1 MAKKTSKRS
10 AKKASKAKTTK
21 ATAKKKA
28 AKATKKKAAS
38 KKSAAKAP
46 QAPTALTGE
55 VEYLMEM
62 MVANG
67 VTEVDVE
74 DGKHRIVLKRGTA
87 APAAAPVAAP
97 APAAAPVAPP
107 APAGAP
113 AAAPA
118 ETPSEASKEN
128 LLEITSPMVGTCYA
142 APSPDSEAFVKV
154 GADVNDETV
163 VCIVEAMKVMNEIK
177 AECSGTIAEVCVKNA
192 EPVEFGQVL
201 FRVKPS

>member
-1 MAKKTSKRS
+1 MAKKTSKTS
-10 AKKASKAKTTK
+10 AKKASKAKTPK

-28 AKATKKKAAS
+28 SKAAKSKAAS
-38 KKSAAKAP
+38 RKSAAKPP

-67 VTEVDVE
+67 VTEVDID
-74 DGKHRIVLKRGTA
+74 DGKRRIALKRGTYTPAPTA
-87 APAAAPVAAP
+87 APAAPVAAP
-97 APAAAPVAPP
+97 APA
-107 APAGAP
+107 GAP
-113 AAAPA
+113 AAAAPA
-118 ETPSEASKEN
+118 EASQPETPKEN
-128 LLEITSPMVGTCYA
+128 LLEITSPMVGTFYA
-142 APSPDSEAFVKV
+142 APSPDSEAYVKV
-154 GADVNDETV
+154 GTDVNDESV